1 MDTKRQLARAVLAE
15 IPEQL
20 ISYMRSKD
28 YKPQNLIRKQS
39 YKTRTE
45 LANNNTNTGEVGNS
59 HTYSQHIRQ
68 PMASPSAPPY
78 PYVWFLTWD
87 IFLFHTRSHLIIYHL
102 SSIEPF

>member
-39 YKTRTE
+39 YKTRTD

-59 HTYSQHIRQ
+59 HTYSHHIRQ

-78 PYVWFLTWD
+78 PYV
-87 IFLFHTRSHLIIYHL
+87 
-102 SSIEPF
+102 